1 MRHRKSGVK
10 LSRTSSHR
18 DAMFRNMAT
27 SLFKYGRIK
36 TTDVKA
42 KELRHWVDHLI
53 TLAKKGDLH
62 ARRQALSIIREKDVV
77 HKLFIQVSERFGD
90 IPGGYTRLTKLG
102 PRKGDAAPISLI
114 ELIGQPVA
122 EEQKAAKPDKKKKEK
137 AKEKKKEEEKE

>member
-27 SLFKYGRIK
+27 SLFKYGRIQ

-42 KELRHWVDHLI
+42 KELRRWADHLI

-62 ARRQALSIIREKDVV
+62 ARRQAMSIIREKDVV
-77 HKLFIQVSERFGD
+77 HKLFIQVQERFGE
-90 IPGGYTRLTKLG
+90 IAGGYTRLTKLG
-102 PRKGDAAPISLI
+102 PRKGDAAPVSLV
-114 ELIGQPVA
+114 ELTGQPVA
-122 EEQKAAKPDKKKKEK
+122 DVPKAEKPDKKKKEK
-137 AKEKKKEEEKE
+137 TKETKKEEEKE

>member
-18 DAMFRNMAT
+18 DAMFRNMTT

-42 KELRHWVDHLI
+42 KELRSWADHLI

-62 ARRQALSIIREKDVV
+62 ARRQALSILREKDVV
-77 HKLFIQVSERFGD
+77 HKLFIQVQERFGE
-90 IPGGYTRLTKLG
+90 IAGGYTRLTKLG
-102 PRKGDAAPISLI
+102 PRKGDAAPLSLI

-122 EEQKAAKPDKKKKEK
+122 EEPKPAKTDKKKKEK
-137 AKEKKKEEEKE
+137 TKEKAKEEEKA